1 MELLQPLPTIIG
13 NPSATGDLAE
23 SIYGTRYAHLGD
35 VLDMPKILAMAHQVG
50 RLMGPSY
57 AAPDGSAN
65 AADFLTLG
73 IMLAMQRAFG
83 IANLGEA
90 FPDSPTTL
98 LDEWEAMLGL
108 PSGVGLLTDDA
119 RRTRLLAQWRTRFA
133 GTPQAIEQAIA
144 PVNGGSLPS
153 ILERVAADCTA
164 APEKV
169 FGFVVKIQDATRT
182 DPAAMAIVN
191 HVLDVMKPAHT
202 NYWVTSTQAGGFLT
216 DDPNSLTD
224 NTVIAH

>member
-13 NPSATGDLAE
+13 NPTATRALIR
-23 SIYGTRYAHLGD
+23 SIFPHSYDHLGS
-35 VLDMPKILAMAHQVG
+35 VATNELALSFAHQVG

-65 AADFLTLG
+65 GADFVTLG

-133 GTPQAIEQAIA
+133 GTPQAIERAIA

-169 FGFVVKIQDATRT
+169 FGFVVKIQDTTRT

-202 NYWVTSTQAGGFLT
+202 NYWITSTQSSGFLT